1 MVNRKKLALYTLFFV
16 LIGLPLVM
24 AGFPVLAQDD
34 LSQLIPG
41 KWNLAPN
48 KRATE
53 GTIDFSA
60 KGTYELYEKHHDGAG
75 VTTKGEYRLNEK
87 SSPVRIDLC
96 VGRCGAPGSEW
107 TTRFGI
113 IRVLPDGKLEIY
125 TSKTEKHPSDFPK
138 DPTGEYS
145 MVLSR

>member
-1 MVNRKKLALYTLFFV
+1 VNRPKFSLFILFFIV
-16 LIGLPLVM
+16 LCLPLM
-24 AGFPVLAQDD
+24 MIGFPVHAQED

-48 KRATE
+48 QRASE
-53 GTIDFSA
+53 GSIDFSA
-60 KGTYELYEKHHDGAG
+60 KGTYELYEKHRDGAG

-87 SSPVRIDLC
+87 VSPVRIDLC

-125 TSKTEKHPSDFPK
+125 TSKTEKHPSDFPG

-145 MVLSR
+145 MLLSR